1 MRHLLTLFDVTTHQ
15 IEEIFAWTRQLK
27 KQYLNG
33 VRQPKFAG
41 KVMALL
47 FEKPS
52 LRTRVSFEAAFAQL
66 HGSAMFL
73 GPEVGWGERESPE
86 DFAKVL
92 TEYVDVVVCRAKDHG
107 KLEQLAEHASCPVV
121 NGLTDL
127 YHPCQALADLLTVAE
142 LRGELEGAKIAFV
155 GDSNNVARS
164 LAIACGRLNVEF
176 AIASP
181 PQYQFDHGFLK
192 RLEAEFPRLSLT
204 INTDPRR
211 AVRGADVVYTDVWAS
226 MGQES
231 EQVERRAAFAEFQV
245 NAQVMAAAPGHARFL
260 HCMPAHRGEEV
271 TDDVIDGPQSAVMLQ
286 AGNRMHLQKGL
297 LAWLLD
303 GRESQPQ

>member
-1 MRHLLTLFDVTTHQ
+1 MRHVLTLFDLPTRQ

-27 KQYLNG
+27 KQYANG
-33 VRQPKFAG
+33 VRQPRFAG

-66 HGSAMFL
+66 QGSAMFL
-73 GPEVGWGERESPE
+73 GPEVGWGHRESPE
-86 DFAKVL
+86 DFSKVL
-92 TEYVDVVVCRAKDHG
+92 TEYVDVVVCRAKDHD
-107 KLEQLAEHASCPVV
+107 KLEQLAEHALCPVV

-127 YHPCQALADLLTVAE
+127 YHPCQALADLFTLLE
-142 LRGELEGAKIAFV
+142 LRGTLEDGKIAFV

-164 LAIACGRLNVEF
+164 LAIACGRLDVAF

-192 RLEAEFPRLSLT
+192 RLEAEFPQLRLT
-204 INTDPRR
+204 IDTDPRR

-226 MGQES
+226 MGQEA
-231 EQVERRAAFAEFQV
+231 EQVQRRAAFADYQV
-245 NAQVMAAAPGHARFL
+245 NARVMAAAPGHARFL

-271 TDDVIDGPQSAVMLQ
+271 SADVIDGPQSAVILQ
-286 AGNRMHLQKGL
+286 ASNRMHLQKGL

-303 GRESQPQ
+303 GR

>member
-1 MRHLLTLFDVTTHQ
+1 MRHMLTLFDVSTEQ
-15 IEEIFAWTRQLK
+15 IEEVFAWTRQLK
-27 KQYLNG
+27 KQYLHG

-52 LRTRVSFEAAFAQL
+52 LRTRVSFETAFGQL
-66 HGSAMFL
+66 HGSSMFL
-73 GPEVGWGERESPE
+73 GPEVGWGHRESPE
-86 DFAKVL
+86 DFSKVL
-92 TEYVDVVVCRAKDHG
+92 TEYVDVVVCRAKDHD
-107 KLEQLAEHASCPVV
+107 KLRNLAKHAFCPVV

-127 YHPCQALADLLTVAE
+127 YHPCQALADLFTLHE
-142 LRGELEGAKIAFV
+142 LRGNLEGAKICFV

-164 LAIACGRLNVEF
+164 LAIACGHLNVRF
-176 AIASP
+176 SIASP
-181 PQYQFDHGFLK
+181 PAYQFDHSFLK
-192 RLEAEFPRLSLT
+192 RLEQEFPRLEMT
-204 INTDPRR
+204 ISTDPRR

-231 EQVERRAAFAEFQV
+231 EREERQQAFADYQV

-271 TDDVIDGPQSAVMLQ
+271 SAEVIDGPQSAVILQ
-286 AGNRMHLQKGL
+286 ASNRMHLQKGL

-303 GRESQPQ
+303 GR